1 MKNLTVLTAA
11 TLSLVASSTANVR
24 KEFIPEKDEQMQEY
38 YKREEIPLPKGEV
51 MEIGSIALMP
61 NKRIAVATRRG
72 DIWICDGAYGD
83 DLTKVK
89 WTLHFRSL
97 HEPLGMFWRKGSL
110 HFTDREQFG
119 KLTDKNGDGRADEVK
134 TIADGWGMTG
144 DYHEYAFG
152 SEPDKNGNVWI
163 PLCLTGS
170 FHAKAQWRG
179 WVMKVTPEGKMT
191 PACSGVRS
199 PGGVGFGP
207 DGTPFY
213 TDNQGKWNGT
223 SCVKP
228 IIEGKFS
235 GTPTANIFYKDAPHM
250 GKRPAEPKSGSRIAI
265 EAARIPEYTPP
276 AVQIPHGKIGQSP
289 TAILTENSKGKFG
302 PFAGQMLIG
311 EQTHS
316 AVQRV
321 FMEKVNGVYQGAV
334 WKYLSNFRSG
344 IVPMRQAEDGTL
356 FVGGTNRGWSS
367 LGGKG
372 FTLERVRWK
381 GKTPFEMKEM
391 KAKPDGFEL
400 TFTQPVDKAKA
411 ADVKSYS
418 MKAWT
423 YIYQEKYGSPEVD
436 HVIPTV
442 TKATVSADGLSVR
455 LTVDK
460 LTKGHIHHLDAHGLT
475 NQNGKKLWHPN
486 SYYTLNQIPKK

>member
-163 PLCLTGS
+163 PLCLT
-170 FHAKAQWRG
+170 
-179 WVMKVTPEGKMT
+179 
-191 PACSGVRS
+191 
-199 PGGVGFGP
+199 
-207 DGTPFY
+207 
-213 TDNQGKWNGT
+213 
-223 SCVKP
+223 
-228 IIEGKFS
+228 
-235 GTPTANIFYKDAPHM
+235 
-250 GKRPAEPKSGSRIAI
+250 
-265 EAARIPEYTPP
+265 
-276 AVQIPHGKIGQSP
+276 
-289 TAILTENSKGKFG
+289 
-302 PFAGQMLIG
+302 
-311 EQTHS
+311 
-316 AVQRV
+316 
-321 FMEKVNGVYQGAV
+321 
-334 WKYLSNFRSG
+334 
-344 IVPMRQAEDGTL
+344 
-356 FVGGTNRGWSS
+356 
-367 LGGKG
+367 
-372 FTLERVRWK
+372 
-381 GKTPFEMKEM
+381 
-391 KAKPDGFEL
+391 
-400 TFTQPVDKAKA
+400 
-411 ADVKSYS
+411 
-418 MKAWT
+418 
-423 YIYQEKYGSPEVD
+423 
-436 HVIPTV
+436 
-442 TKATVSADGLSVR
+442 
-455 LTVDK
+455 
-460 LTKGHIHHLDAHGLT
+460 
-475 NQNGKKLWHPN
+475 
-486 SYYTLNQIPKK
+486 